1 MGTLTANIN
10 PLAQS
15 VTFTDNEM
23 SVRLV
28 DGRTLTVPL
37 AWFPLLAGASNE
49 QLHNYQILGDGEGIH
64 WPDLD
69 EDLSVKGLLLGNH

>member
-1 MGTLTANIN
+1 LGTLTANIN